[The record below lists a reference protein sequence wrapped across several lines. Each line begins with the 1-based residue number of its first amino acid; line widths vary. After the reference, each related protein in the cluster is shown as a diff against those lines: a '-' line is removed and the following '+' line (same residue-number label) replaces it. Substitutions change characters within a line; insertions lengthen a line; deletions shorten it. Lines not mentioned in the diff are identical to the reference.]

1 MRNGV
6 SRMGIYFLGLVV
18 LLTFVY
24 LGYALFKP
32 EKF

>member
-1 MRNGV
+1 MDRSETV
-6 SRMGIYFLGLVV
+6 GIYFLGLVV

>member
-1 MRNGV
+1 MDR
-6 SRMGIYFLGLVV
+6 SEAMGIYFLGLVV

>member
-1 MRNGV
+1 MNGV
-6 SRMGIYFLGLVV
+6 CMGIYFLGLVV

>member
-1 MRNGV
+1 
-6 SRMGIYFLGLVV
+6 MGIYFLGLVV

>member
-1 MRNGV
+1 MTGV
-6 SRMGIYFLGLVV
+6 SSMGIYFLGLVV

-24 LGYALFKP
+24 LGYALFKS